1 MQKKEEEEGEPE
13 PSNRRVEKEED
24 EESDSEQEFPAKKE
38 ETTSEASK
46 AEDNNKNIVPIEK
59 KQARSFDDRHLPANT
74 KFYIRLVA
82 NERNYKIQVINFHL
96 KKLDGHVHQVRR
108 PECSVH
114 SDFCSENNTPY
125 VSECN
130 RSNQLLNVLDK
141 GSKTY
146 LEITTRKDA
155 PNSCKHRSDSGF
167 RCCQY
172 VNTNKGICKSNSRRD
187 DSPAFLNVE
196 KDIDVV
202 QQHDDIPVPP
212 IKSKKK

>member
-1 MQKKEEEEGEPE
+1 
-13 PSNRRVEKEED
+13 
-24 EESDSEQEFPAKKE
+24 
-38 ETTSEASK
+38 
-46 AEDNNKNIVPIEK
+46 
-59 KQARSFDDRHLPANT
+59 
-74 KFYIRLVA
+74 
-82 NERNYKIQVINFHL
+82 L

-212 IKSKKK
+212 IKSKKNKNKKVEEFDPFDMPMNKQSTKTSSESSPYNEHLDVSDKYVNHESSLYHSNPFDKRETILGKTTINDAPKSE